1 MLLFLPGLAPFAIF
15 EIMRKFLYAQSVQW
29 PPLPAACVGL
39 LSHALWLELTT
50 RALGALYLGAAT
62 LYLRGGRA
70 ACAALAALLLLPCA
84 AAGVRCCKRRR
95 VPAEQF

>member
-1 MLLFLPGLAPFAIF
+1 MLPLSTSRQPMRILSPCQAAALLASPVLCLWELPGCQPQGAVAVP
-15 EIMRKFLYAQSVQW
+15 
-29 PPLPAACVGL
+29 
-39 LSHALWLELTT
+39 LTT